1 MEHEVGIG
9 RPDPILHTPYSL
21 LRLCMSNVVGQVK
34 ASFQHP
40 FVRAVM
46 ALQVG
51 SFGARFV
58 SAVTGLLLARLL
70 GPAGFGTYALLYAF
84 VSLLN
89 LLQEVGVGTSTV
101 NLLSRAYAMRDRAQ
115 VVDVLRNFTRVQVI
129 ILFTTGLGGAIA
141 APWLAQ
147 WWYGN
152 AMLGWLASVAVM
164 TVALQF
170 FGPLLSTALQVTGRA
185 PALASFEL
193 SSRIAQSALVLTL
206 VGLGAGIP
214 GVVWGQLTAMALTS
228 VVAVIWYRRLQRQAT
243 LLPTVRELFR
253 APSPRGSL
261 RRFFTFSLQVALD
274 KNLANLNAT
283 LPILIFGAL
292 IANPEA
298 LGLYK
303 VAFAVATLPTMLLA
317 PISRMLAS
325 QFPMTERFGER
336 TLLQR
341 FFQVGGLSFAL
352 TFAQAAVLGV
362 LGPWVIRLLYGAA
375 YEPAVSLM
383 SVLLPYAV
391 IISAG
396 VGIGPI
402 FRTLNRMGVIIA
414 INLITALTLVG
425 AALALIPAAESFG
438 LAAAMLIGATVPTGL
453 ALLYLG
459 WRLRHI
465 SVSSPYE
472 GEARWGR

>member
-1 MEHEVGIG
+1 MTVIQGDHPVRQDAEPCDGTV
-9 RPDPILHTPYSL
+9 
-21 LRLCMSNVVGQVK
+21 CMSDAIAQMK
-34 ASFQHP
+34 QTARHP
-40 FVRAVM
+40 FVRAVA

-58 SAVTGLLLARLL
+58 SAITGLILARLL
-70 GPAGFGTYALLYAF
+70 GPAGFGAYALLYAF
-84 VSLLN
+84 ASLLN

-101 NLLSRAYAMRDRAQ
+101 NLLSRAYATRERSQ
-115 VVDVLRNFTRVQVI
+115 VVEVLRNFTRVQVI

-152 AMLGWLASVAVM
+152 PMLGWLASVAVM

-170 FGPLLSTALQVTGRA
+170 FGPLLSTALQVSSRA

-193 SSRIAQSALVLTL
+193 ASRIGQSAIVLTL

-214 GVVWGQLTAMALTS
+214 GVVFGQLIAMALTS
-228 VVAVIWYRRLQRQAT
+228 MVAAVGYRRLQRQEL

-292 IANPEA
+292 MANPET
-298 LGLYK
+298 LGQYK

-362 LGPWVIRLLYGAA
+362 LGPWVIRLLYGPA

-396 VGIGPI
+396 VGIGPM
-402 FRTLNRMGVIIA
+402 FRTLNRMGVIIV
-414 INLITALTLVG
+414 INLVATLTLVG
-425 AALALIPAAESFG
+425 AALALIPTAESFG
-438 LAAAMLIGATVPTGL
+438 LAATMLIGATVPTGL

-459 WRLRHI
+459 WRLRRLRQVP
-465 SVSSPYE
+465 VSIPE
-472 GEARWGR
+472 